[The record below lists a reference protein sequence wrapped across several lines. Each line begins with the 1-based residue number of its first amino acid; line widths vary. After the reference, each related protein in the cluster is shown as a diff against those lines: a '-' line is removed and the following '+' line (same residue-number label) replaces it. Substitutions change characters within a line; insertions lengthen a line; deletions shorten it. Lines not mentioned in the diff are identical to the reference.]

1 MFCFVILKETALA
14 GALLQAVWAAC
25 PARAVSNVPAPAP
38 PPSVGA
44 GTPQRCHRY
53 HHADCCHRDR
63 NPNQLWSPVIPPG
76 WRVRTMLRGG
86 DSCSQHGKPILRW
99 LSGHGSLVPGTLL
112 TGIFLGWLLTMLGY
126 LCWWFCFLIIYRG
139 LLSLKTYWNILVP
152 RSPFLCYCLGRH
164 TVPGIVA
171 KKNWRRLLSKN
182 ISGQNKEILNNQV
195 WSSISDLFLPTTWKI
210 ILLIWPN

>member
-1 MFCFVILKETALA
+1 MKIILIECCKCENNLAQLLLLSLHKRPFFKNPPPNVLICDLKETALA

-63 NPNQLWSPVIPPG
+63 DPNHLWSPVIPPG

-86 DSCSQHGKPILRW
+86 DSSQHGKPILRW

-112 TGIFLGWLLTMLGY
+112 TGIFLGG
-126 LCWWFCFLIIYRG
+126 
-139 LLSLKTYWNILVP
+139 
-152 RSPFLCYCLGRH
+152 
-164 TVPGIVA
+164 
-171 KKNWRRLLSKN
+171 
-182 ISGQNKEILNNQV
+182 
-195 WSSISDLFLPTTWKI
+195 
-210 ILLIWPN
+210 